1 MILTLHRRDDAPT
14 DPAGLF
20 DPGFTYVYAPAEG
33 DIGCELTGLRAPSQW
48 ADEDEPFYLD
58 VVRDLGL
65 PWHGIA
71 PAPLVVVDEAEV
83 AALPPTRPLPLAD
96 LVTSSKR
103 TRKRRQPRARAA
115 S

>member
-33 DIGCELTGLRAPSQW
+33 DIGCELTGPRHPSQW
-48 ADEDEPFYLD
+48 ADEQTPIYLD
-58 VVRDLGL
+58 VVAALVL
-65 PWHGIA
+65 PA
-71 PAPLVVVDEAEV
+71 VVE
-83 AALPPTRPLPLAD
+83 ALPPTRPLPLAD